1 MRHRQ
6 VEKIVLHRV
15 ARRRNAEAQRLA
27 PLHPELIVQLRCE
40 AAPATAITQ
49 LDRQQ
54 DQHADEALEELGEP
68 DGDSRVVER
77 PVYGARVAHHEEDA
91 AVLED
96 Q

>member
-15 ARRRNAEAQRLA
+15 ACRRNAEAQRLA

-40 AAPATAITQ
+40 AAPATAIAQ

-54 DQHADEALEELGEP
+54 DEHADEIQARDVLKCHLLKL
-68 DGDSRVVER
+68 VVF
-77 PVYGARVAHHEEDA
+77 V
-91 AVLED
+91 
-96 Q
+96 